1 LPTVK
6 AHSVTLTQI
15 LVNLI
20 SNATKFVPPGIT
32 PNVQIRAEQDGEF
45 ARLWVEDNGIGIPA
59 DDQNRIFRVFE
70 RVHGVDSYPGT
81 GLGLAIVRKGV
92 ERMGGQVGVESEVG
106 KGSRF
111 WLRLKLSES
120 AKDS

>member
-1 LPTVK
+1 
-6 AHSVTLTQI
+6 
-15 LVNLI
+15 VNLI

-32 PNVQIRAEQDGEF
+32 PKVQIRAEQDGEF
-45 ARLWVEDNGIGIPA
+45 ARLSVEDNGIGIPA

-70 RVHGVDSYPGT
+70 RLHGVDSYPGT

-120 AKDS
+120 TKDF